1 MILLLYALNNIVY
14 HFVPFLNFIFYYCL
28 YHLATQTTRLPT
40 EPCWRE
46 QRRGKRCSGG
56 MEVGL
61 LIQIMAILPQH
72 QDLLPSRLF
81 QLLQRNRRQKAP
93 APTAEEQGECVS
105 LMQFQCPGLVSP
117 APCTASPRG
126 QGQPSR
132 SFQQGRHHS
141 SPGGIFVPF
150 YCISAFRRMLVLVET
165 VHLRTQQFP
174 AGSFGCPSCIT
185 NMPVSNGYMYYGSSS
200 IPQLLFLKKQ
210 KYRWWFW
217 RQMNKAGSFLLL
229 RNILLALL

>member
-150 YCISAFRRMLVLVET
+150 YCISAFRRIACSGRNSSSKDAAVSCRELWLSKLHNQYNSVKWLHVLRVFFHTSALVL
-165 VHLRTQQFP
+165 
-174 AGSFGCPSCIT
+174 
-185 NMPVSNGYMYYGSSS
+185 
-200 IPQLLFLKKQ
+200 KKT
-210 KYRWWFW
+210 KV
-217 RQMNKAGSFLLL
+217 QMV
-229 RNILLALL
+229 ILEADE